1 MLFNRTNQVIQLM
14 NEHSESIISC
24 YKEYVSIFD
33 ELIELQSKD
42 PELSFDRVF
51 TDRHKKFEHAAD
63 LVRHKVITQLLQGGL
78 LAESRKSILVLIE
91 GNDTIANITEEILR
105 MIVFERIEISLF
117 IVSSLKMINDITM
130 NQLLKYMEVFDK
142 VMTKYD
148 IDQMAQDIRQIE
160 TYEAQVDA
168 IENELMI
175 QVFSLNIPLANKL
188 QFKALIKLVSQI
200 SDEIEDLSDE
210 IEIILSSRRV

>member
-1 MLFNRTNQVIQLM
+1 
-14 NEHSESIISC
+14 
-24 YKEYVSIFD
+24 
-33 ELIELQSKD
+33 
-42 PELSFDRVF
+42 
-51 TDRHKKFEHAAD
+51 
-63 LVRHKVITQLLQGGL
+63 VITQLLQGGL

-105 MIVFERIEISLF
+105 MVVFERIEISLF
-117 IVSSLKMINDITM
+117 IVSSLKMINDITL

-148 IDQMAQDIRQIE
+148 PDQMVQDIRQIE

-168 IENELMI
+168 IENELII

-188 QFKALIKLVSQI
+188 QFKSLIKLVSQI